1 MKPTITPVVS
11 YTNVHLH
18 KETILND
25 NKKKSGIYR
34 WTNTYNG
41 KFYIGSSYNLRTRI
55 QSYFNENVL
64 NRQKKKSIISLALLK
79 YGYHSFDLAILE
91 YCKKEY
97 LITREQYY
105 INIFKPE
112 YNILKDARSRL
123 GVSHTAET
131 KAKIKAGNIGIKK
144 PEHWK
149 AQMSLNSKLA
159 IPVTITDT
167 LLNVTKTWHSIIVAA
182 KESKIAARTINKY
195 KKNKKLY
202 KGRYL
207 IS

>member
-1 MKPTITPVVS
+1 MNKYIQRKILHRKLIQPTYQNPKLFQWKRPKQT
-11 YTNVHLH
+11 
-18 KETILND
+18 
-25 NKKKSGIYR
+25 KK
-34 WTNTYNG
+34 N
-41 KFYIGSSYNLRTRI
+41 
-55 QSYFNENVL
+55 
-64 NRQKKKSIISLALLK
+64 KSIISSALLK
-79 YGYHSFDLAILE
+79 NGYHSFDLAILE

-105 INIFKPE
+105 INTFKPE

-131 KAKIKAGNIGIKK
+131 KAKIKAANIGIKK